1 MASYEGLLYRVLDVV
16 WQHEPLSGRGAELH
30 GGRLNPQGLPALYT
44 STSIEAALREATQG
58 AGRIQPRTIVCYEA
72 HFTNLLDLSTEDLAK
87 AFGTSMRV
95 VGSPTWRG
103 EMKEFG
109 QSASQALGHLVSRT
123 YDGVIVPSFAP
134 DATADLRNLVLYR
147 WSDDLP
153 TQLRLVD
160 DRNQL
165 TI

>member
-44 STSIEAALREATQG
+44 STSIDAALREATQG
-58 AGRIQPRTIVCYEA
+58 VGRIQPRTIVCYEA
-72 HFTNLLDLSTEDLAK
+72 HFTNLLDLSTEDLVRT
-87 AFGTSMRV
+87 FGTSMKV
-95 VGSPTWRG
+95 LSSPTWRR
-103 EMKEFG
+103 EMKDFG
-109 QSASQALGHLVSRT
+109 QSTSQVMGRLISGR

-134 DATADLRNLVLYR
+134 GATADMRNLVLYR

-153 TQLRLVD
+153 TRLRLVD
-160 DRNQL
+160 DKNQL
-165 TI
+165 NL